1 MTLNRL
7 EKGQSANIIAIN
19 AKKELK
25 NRFNSFGLVKG
36 AIVTVER
43 HTLGGKTMKIRINKT
58 RMAVRISEAETIEV
72 DL

>member
-25 NRFNSFGLVKG
+25 NRFNSFGLIKG
-36 AIVTVER
+36 ANVTVEH

-58 RMAVRISEAETIEV
+58 RMAMRLCEAKTIEV
-72 DL
+72 AL